1 MVLQNQLARKDKKM
15 EYKYY
20 VSVIVPVYNSA
31 KYLSKCMDSLLGQGL
46 GDRMEILLINDGSSD
61 NSLDLCQGYAEKHKS
76 ITVIDQPNQG
86 VSAARN
92 AGIKAARGK
101 YIMFV
106 DSDDTL
112 SKNSVRNI
120 CDFFDRH
127 YSETDLVTY
136 PLAYDRGKGGNVTH
150 FRYDILRESGIYGLD
165 EYPYISQTT
174 VNICVKNKGDEN
186 LLFDTGLFLA
196 EDQLYVTE
204 NLKELAAIGYCADA
218 RYTYYLHGSNVS
230 RTLNQP
236 EYAFA
241 QMVKYYTR
249 LTELAQ
255 QYTNMERYIQC
266 LLIYN
271 FSFRFNKDELVPRSA
286 DKVKEAQQISTLS
299 QFASII
305 DDRLIMGHPDMS
317 IGAKMFVLGLKPSTK
332 LSAELADNI
341 ITLYNNETELFR
353 EQETEI
359 TISRMSLSDSKFYI
373 AGALTSPAI
382 ALFDNVSLS
391 FSSDDGKKI
400 PLELC
405 RSSQSWFLTM
415 HTHECM
421 AFSFEVPADFSK
433 LRFDLQ
439 LDGRSFP
446 VKLRYL
452 VSSSYGNRHT
462 SRSFICK
469 DRALILNGDT
479 IRLAQKNDSEARA
492 LFKEDNAVCKRRN
505 KAVWLLRKLSFAN
518 RRRRI
523 WLYFDS
529 SVHRGNAWLQF
540 EHDRDIRDGITRY
553 YISPQKP
560 SGKDKNIIRHGHP
573 LHLFIMPGVE
583 RIISSCSDSSDMIP
597 FGLRPYA
604 EYSGAI
610 GLPVFVRMPCGVDC
624 AQRPWIRAR
633 DSMFACREV
642 VSTKYEHE
650 LFTDNYG
657 MTAESLIPSAL
668 PSFDMLTTDTSN
680 DRVILF
686 APSWRK
692 YLVGKSK
699 RKTTPL
705 ESRFTE
711 SVYYKETLSFLQS
724 DRLSELLDKYDYRLE
739 FRLPSSMKFYGK
751 LYQISNSRIRVTE
764 QSDNS
769 DYSALL
775 TDFDPCLFDF
785 LFMKKPVVGWHFD
798 NDPLKNGLHEFSD
811 PGIPEHY
818 YSTMCKT
825 CDDVF
830 DSLEALMQSKLE
842 SNYEQVEFL
851 NRENCR
857 KALYEAVSKL

>member
-1 MVLQNQLARKDKKM
+1 M

-31 KYLSKCMDSLLGQGL
+31 KYLPKCMDSLLGQGL
-46 GDRMEILLINDGSSD
+46 GERMEILLVNDGSSD
-61 NSLDLCQGYAEKHKS
+61 NSLDICNSFSDKHKN

-106 DSDDTL
+106 DSDDSL
-112 SKNSVRNI
+112 SKNSVKNI
-120 CDFFDRH
+120 CDFFDCH
-127 YSETDLVTY
+127 YDETDLVTY

-150 FRYDILRESGIYGLD
+150 FRYDILHKSGIYKLD

-174 VNICVKNKGDEN
+174 VNICVKNKGDKN

-204 NLKELAAIGYCADA
+204 NLKGLATIGYCADA

-236 EYAFA
+236 EYAFE

-249 LTELAQ
+249 LVECAR
-255 QYTNMERYIQC
+255 QYPDMEQYIQC

-286 DKVKEAQQISTLS
+286 DKVREERQMSTLS

-305 DDRLIMGHPDMS
+305 DDRLIMDHPDMS
-317 IGAKMFVLGLKPSTK
+317 IGAKMFVLGLKPATK
-332 LSAELADNI
+332 LSANLSDNT
-341 ITLYNNETELFR
+341 ITLYNNETALLS

-359 TISRMSLSDSKFYI
+359 TISRMSLTDSKFYI
-373 AGALTSPAI
+373 AGALTSPSI

-391 FSSDDGKKI
+391 FSIDDSKRT

-405 RSSQSWFLTM
+405 QSSQSWFMTM
-415 HTHECM
+415 HTHECK
-421 AFSFEVPADFSK
+421 AFSFEAPSNFSK
-433 LRFDLQ
+433 IRFDLQ
-439 LDGRSFP
+439 LNGRSFP

-452 VSSSYGNRHT
+452 VSSSYGSRHT

-469 DRALILNGDT
+469 DRALILSGDT
-479 IRLAQKNDSEARA
+479 VRITKKNDREARA

-505 KAVWLLRKLSFAN
+505 KAVWLLRKLSFVN

-523 WLYFDS
+523 WLYSDS
-529 SVHRGNAWLQF
+529 SAHRGNAWLQF
-540 EHDRDIRDGITRY
+540 EHDRTIRDGITRY

-560 SGKDKNIIRHGHP
+560 SRKDKNIIRHGHP

-583 RIISSCSDSSDMIP
+583 RVISSCSDSSDMIP

-610 GLPVFVRMPCGVDC
+610 GLPAFVRMPCGVDC

-633 DSMFACREV
+633 DSLFACREV
-642 VSTKYEHE
+642 ISTDYEQQ
-650 LFTDNYG
+650 LFTGHYG
-657 MTAESLIPSAL
+657 MTDGSLIPSAL
-668 PSFDMLTTDTSN
+668 PSFDTLATNTSN

-705 ESRFTE
+705 ESRFSE

-724 DRLSELLDKYDYRLE
+724 ERLSELLDKYDYSLE
-739 FRLPSSMKFYGK
+739 FCLPLSMQFYSK
-751 LYQISNSRIRVTE
+751 LYPNNNSRIKVIE
-764 QSDNS
+764 QSDHSN
-769 DYSALL
+769 YSSLL
-775 TDFDPCLFDF
+775 TDFDSRLFDF
-785 LFMKKPVVGWHFD
+785 LFMKKPVVGWRFD
-798 NDPLKNGLHEFSD
+798 NDPLENGLHEFSD

-818 YSTMCKT
+818 YSALCKT
-825 CDDVF
+825 CDDVL
-830 DSLEALMQSKLE
+830 DALESLMQDKLE
-842 SNYEQVEFL
+842 TKHEQVEFL